1 MRPLPCLFSSLFL
14 LVVLT
19 SGQILLPANST
30 LLDAVQNPQA
40 HDDNLTKA
48 YASIL

>member
-1 MRPLPCLFSSLFL
+1 MPPLPWVFSSLFL
-14 LVVLT
+14 LLILS

-30 LLDAVQNPQA
+30 LLDAARNPEL
-40 HDDNLTKA
+40 HDANLTKA